1 MFVIIKEI
9 IPAFSPRAGIDAAV
23 LASLRGLQLAEGPRE
38 RPRLVLI
45 LGGIFGGGRA
55 LGKGASGGLIGE
67 WGARGIGE
75 GFFGCEWQGGEV
87 FGEGGR
93 GRWVGRIEVEPRS
106 VQRFFGKELMKW
118 E

>member
-9 IPAFSPRAGIDAAV
+9 IPAFSPRAGIDTAV
-23 LASLRGLQLAEGPRE
+23 LAGLRGLQLAEGPGE

-45 LGGIFGGGRA
+45 LGGIFRGCRA
-55 LGKGASGGLIGE
+55 LGKGASGGLIGK

-75 GFFGCEWQGGEV
+75 GFFGCEWRGGEV

-93 GRWVGRIEVEPRS
+93 RR
-106 VQRFFGKELMKW
+106 
-118 E
+118 